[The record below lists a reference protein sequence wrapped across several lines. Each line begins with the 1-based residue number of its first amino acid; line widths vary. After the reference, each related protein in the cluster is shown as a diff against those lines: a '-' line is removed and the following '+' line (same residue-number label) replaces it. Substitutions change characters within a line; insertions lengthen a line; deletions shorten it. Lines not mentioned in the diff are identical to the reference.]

1 MTLLAT
7 LLSALLSVISLT
19 GAHVRDGFVSKDEDL
34 RDKHHQEAFHEE
46 DMFSAGQMGACPH
59 M

>member
-7 LLSALLSVISLT
+7 LLTTLLSFLSVT
-19 GAHVRDGFVSKDEDL
+19 GGHTDSAFVTKDRDL
-34 RDKHHQEAFHEE
+34 RNKANQEAFHEE
-46 DMFSAGQMGACPH
+46 DMFSAGQMGHCPH